1 MGYNDIPEATTAL
14 LMSFPGS
21 FINGRNEFIADKR
34 SNQYFV
40 LRDCRQPKDI
50 DCKILEWLSRSASK
64 GSPYMQEWRN
74 QKYRNRMLDGINA
87 YMSTGFSRDEML
99 EIYTYLGNACD
110 HEKTIRFIQSDYDFS
125 VLTTKQEKE

>member
-1 MGYNDIPEATTAL
+1 
-14 LMSFPGS
+14 
-21 FINGRNEFIADKR
+21 
-34 SNQYFV
+34 
-40 LRDCRQPKDI
+40 
-50 DCKILEWLSRSASK
+50 
-64 GSPYMQEWRN
+64 MQEWRN

-110 HEKTIRFIQSDYDFS
+110 HEKTIRFIQNNYNFS

>member
-1 MGYNDIPEATTAL
+1 MEYNDMPEAVTAL

-21 FINGRNEFIADKR
+21 FINDRNEFIADKR
-34 SNQYFV
+34 SNQYFI
-40 LRDCRQPKDI
+40 LWDCRQPKDI

-74 QKYRNRMLDGINA
+74 QKYRNHMLDGINA

-110 HEKTIRFIQSDYDFS
+110 HEKTIRFIQNNYNFS